1 MQIREFLRGK
11 SILITGATGFLGK
24 PLVEKILYEVPDV
37 EQIYLL
43 IRPKTRSNG
52 EVITAADR
60 VRGEFSTSDVF
71 DRLRK
76 SRDNF
81 DDFMSSKLTAIGG
94 DVSIEGL
101 DIVPEE
107 YEHLCRQVDVII
119 NSAAVVVFD
128 ERLDFAAQLNAL
140 GPSRLLD
147 FAKKCEKNPVFI
159 HVSTAYVN
167 GQRLGDVKEILF
179 TPGRSIE
186 QEKRGDAA
194 PEFDLEKEVEF
205 ALARG
210 RQVEQEARQP
220 EMFERFHKAALK
232 ELGPNYRPGSAK
244 VKAQTEYE
252 RNKFVREKLVK
263 AGMERSRRHGWHDTY
278 TFTKAMGEQFL
289 IRDRGHIR
297 VAIVRPSIIES
308 SYNEPSPGW
317 IDGFRMADPL
327 IAAYGKGRLK
337 DFPGDPDGVL
347 DIVPADFVVNALLA
361 SIPLAAESSE
371 VQLFHVATGGQN
383 PVKLK
388 DVVRNIK
395 EYFTANPFKKKTGEP
410 ILVKDWSYPS
420 QAQFERSNRLKLQ
433 YPLTVATW
441 FTRNVPG
448 LKKHHKRISIT
459 KTAVD
464 RLSYYADL
472 YGPYVEYA
480 CRFGTDNTKEL
491 FEGLAEEEKD
501 IFNFNVRRI
510 DWDEYIQEIHVP
522 GLKKHVLKMETVD
535 EESPTDKH
543 ADTPRALEGA
553 SESLEGSIRTIQD
566 LYIHSAVRFKSKT
579 ASQIKREDEWVKYSF
594 EDVRAHTRQIRTS
607 LAREGL
613 KKGDRIMLLAENQP
627 EWGMAYLGAISLG
640 MIVVPLDRQ
649 TPGAEVMRVAA
660 FVETKHI
667 FITAT
672 SFEALKKQVGEEVGN
687 LRPLNIN
694 NFALPLVAGR
704 ASGMP
709 YKEEEI
715 VPRVEVQPEDLASI
729 IFTSGTTVEPKGVM
743 LTHGNFIANVKGT
756 AEVLAPYETDQ
767 FLSVLPLN
775 HALEF
780 TCGFL
785 MPIFGGSTVS
795 FVSALKSN
803 VILETMRETGTT
815 CMLGV
820 PRLFKLFHDGIKKE
834 IKKAGAI
841 TSGVV
846 GALKTVSQASHAMTG
861 VNSGKKLFAKVHEKF
876 GGKIRVFV
884 SGGAALD
891 PEIFEDFQTMGFPI
905 CEGYGLTE
913 TAPVLTVNSLEKA
926 KSAAVGPPLPN
937 VELRLEN
944 QDATGIGEI
953 VVRGPAVMKGYYKN
967 EEATNSVLKDGWFHT
982 GDLGK
987 LDDDGYLFIT
997 GRVKDLIVT
1006 PAGKNVYPDE
1016 VEMLY
1021 RDLPGLKEMTVLGVK
1036 ASKGLGEQ
1044 VHMVVI
1050 LQEDSDERRALL
1062 NQAVQKF
1069 SRDIPSYQRVQKV
1082 HFWTEDLPRT
1092 PTLKVKRN
1100 QVRQAIIEGDLHRA
1114 ETATA
1119 AAAAPEEEV
1128 TLESEVRKLLAEVA
1142 RIPASQ
1148 IKTDHDIQYDLG
1160 LDSLEKIDFLVRSEK
1175 RWGIKLPESLAT
1187 RLHRVSDAVAIVDEA
1202 VNNSETQSEPES
1214 AEAAAADWSSIL
1226 QEGELHPKDLAA
1238 IRGRNG
1244 FNGPVR
1250 ALLHGGLRTFC
1261 KAWLSVESEGAEKL
1275 PKSGSF
1281 VIAAN
1286 HSSHLDTP
1294 SILASIPELRER
1306 IRILGARDYFFNTPL
1321 KSWFFRNYMNVLPFD
1336 RKENFLEGLRMARA
1350 CLESDQVLLIF
1361 PEGSR
1366 SPNGEV
1372 QPFKVGLGI
1381 IAHELQVPIVPVRIQ
1396 GTYQSL
1402 PKGSKFPRMYPVK
1415 VSFGE
1420 VVLPQSFDV
1429 LEERPNQFPLYQ
1441 QIVDEVRD
1449 RIVALGEKP
1458 SEPTS

>member
-24 PLVEKILYEVPDV
+24 PLVEKILHDVPDI

-43 IRPKTRSNG
+43 IRPKAKSNG

-60 VRGEFSTSDVF
+60 LRSELLTSDVF

-76 SRDNF
+76 SRD
-81 DDFMSSKLTAIGG
+81 DCDEFMESKLTAIGG
-94 DVSIEGL
+94 DVSLEGL

-107 YEHLCRQVDVII
+107 YEHLCRNVEVLI

-140 GPSRLLD
+140 GPSRLLN

-167 GQRLGDVKEILF
+167 GQRLGDVNEILF
-179 TPGRSIE
+179 TPGRSIAHE
-186 QEKRGDAA
+186 QIGDAA
-194 PEFDLEKEVEF
+194 PEFVLEKEVEF

-210 RQVEQEARQP
+210 REVEEEARQP

-232 ELGPNYRPGSAK
+232 ELGPSYRPGSAK
-244 VKAQTEYE
+244 VKAQTEHE
-252 RNKFVREKLVK
+252 RNRFVREKLVK
-263 AGMERSRRHGWHDTY
+263 MGMERSRLHGWHDTY

-289 IRDRGHIR
+289 IRDRGDIR

-308 SYNEPSPGW
+308 SYSEPSPGW

-337 DFPGDPDGVL
+337 DFPGNPDGVL
-347 DIVPADFVVNALLA
+347 DIVPADCVVNALLA
-361 SIPLAAESSE
+361 SIPLAAESDE

-388 DVVRNIK
+388 DVVRNIR
-395 EYFTANPFKKKTGEP
+395 EYFTANPFRKKSGEP
-410 ILVKDWSYPS
+410 IPLKDWSYPS
-420 QAQFERSNRLKLQ
+420 RAQFELSNRLKVQ
-433 YPLTVATW
+433 YPLAIASW

-448 LKKHHKRISIT
+448 LKKHHKRVSIA
-459 KTAVD
+459 KTSAE
-464 RLSYYADL
+464 RLTYYADL
-472 YGPYVEYA
+472 YGPYVEYG
-480 CRFGTDNTKEL
+480 CRFGTDNTKAL
-491 FEGLAEEEKD
+491 FEGLSDEERD
-501 IFNFNVRRI
+501 IFNFDVCRI
-510 DWDEYIQEIHVP
+510 DWDKYVQVIHVP
-522 GLKKHVLKMETVD
+522 GLKRHVLKMETVD
-535 EESPTDKH
+535 EESPPDKH
-543 ADTPRALEGA
+543 ADTPRALESA
-553 SESLEGSIRTIQD
+553 SESLEGGIGTIQD
-566 LYIHSAVRFKSKT
+566 LYIHSAVRFKAKT
-579 ASQIKREDEWVKYSF
+579 ASQIKRDDEWVKYSY
-594 EDVRAHTRQIRTS
+594 EDLRAHARQIRTS
-607 LAREGL
+607 LARQGL
-613 KKGDRIMLLAENQP
+613 AKGDRILLLAENQP
-627 EWGMAYLGAISLG
+627 EWGIAYLGAVSLG
-640 MIVVPLDRQ
+640 MVVVPLDRQ

-660 FVETKHI
+660 FVETKHLL
-667 FITAT
+667 TST
-672 SFEALKKQVGEEVGN
+672 KSFESLRKQVGEDISD
-687 LRPLNIN
+687 LCPLSIN
-694 NFALPLVAGR
+694 NFALPLDADP

-709 YKEEEI
+709 YKEEE
-715 VPRVEVQPEDLASI
+715 VEPRVEVKPEDLASI

-767 FLSVLPLN
+767 FLSVLPMN

-795 FVSALKSN
+795 FVTALKSN
-803 VILETMRETGTT
+803 VILGTMRETGTT

-846 GALKTVSQASHAMTG
+846 GALKTVSHASHAVTG
-861 VNSGKKLFAKVHEKF
+861 VNSGRKLFAKVHENF

-913 TAPVLTVNSLEKA
+913 TAPVLTVNPLEQT
-926 KSAAVGPPLPN
+926 KSGAVGPPLPN
-937 VELRLEN
+937 VEIRLEN
-944 QDATGIGEI
+944 QDATGVGEI
-953 VVRGPAVMKGYYKN
+953 VSRGPTIMDGYYKN

-982 GDLGK
+982 GDLGR

-1021 RDLPGLKEMTVLGVK
+1021 RDLPGMKEMTVLGVK

-1044 VHMVVI
+1044 VHMVVVTE
-1050 LQEDSDERRALL
+1050 EDSEEQRASL
-1062 NQAVQKF
+1062 NQAVQKL

-1100 QVRQAIIEGDLHRA
+1100 QVRQSVIEGDAPRK
-1114 ETATA
+1114 ETAASA
-1119 AAAAPEEEV
+1119 AAAQVEEGSLETEV
-1128 TLESEVRKLLAEVA
+1128 SKVLAEVA
-1142 RIPASQ
+1142 RIPASD
-1148 IKTDHDIQYDLG
+1148 IKDDHDIQYDLG
-1160 LDSLEKIDFLVRSEK
+1160 LDSLEKVDFLVRSEK
-1175 RWGIKLPESLAT
+1175 RWGVKLPESLAT
-1187 RLHRVSDAVAIVDEA
+1187 RLHRVRDAVAIIDEA
-1202 VNNSETQSEPES
+1202 VTNAHVQGEPES

-1226 QEGELHPKDLAA
+1226 EKGELEPQDLAA
-1238 IRGRNG
+1238 IAGRNG
-1244 FNGPVR
+1244 FNGPAR

-1261 KAWLSVESEGAEKL
+1261 KAWLSVESEGTEHL
-1275 PKSGSF
+1275 PKSGSYI
-1281 VIAAN
+1281 IAAN

-1294 SILASIPELRER
+1294 SILASIPGLRER
-1306 IRILGARDYFFNTPL
+1306 IRILGARDYFFNTRL

-1336 RKENFLEGLRMARA
+1336 RKENFLEGLRVARA
-1350 CLESDQVLLIF
+1350 CLENDYVLLIF

-1402 PKGSKFPRMYPVK
+1402 PKGGRFPRMHPVK

-1420 VVLPQSFDV
+1420 AITPQGEDV

-1449 RIVALGEKP
+1449 RIVELGEP
-1458 SEPTS
+1458 AGQTS